1 MRAALL
7 GLTGFLS
14 LGALCLAALVLHAEE
29 IQRDL
34 TQRAQATVAA
44 EGAGWAEVTV
54 DGRDVRLYGTAP
66 SEEAKTAALAAV
78 GGLDGVRRVGGRI
91 RVDAVISPYVWRL
104 ERSAKEI
111 VLSGYVPDRNSK
123 RALHDLAQRTFGR
136 PVQDR
141 TRVAR
146 GVPEGDWLAAAGF
159 AIKQV
164 SLLREGGAL
173 LEDTAL
179 TLSGPDSQLDA
190 DRAAVFE
197 AAAGEALVSPFEAK
211 LAIFTPEAGEAQQD
225 GGDGEPAPETSAP
238 TEPTRLSLALC
249 QQRVD
254 DLFAERRI
262 VFPSGKRK
270 PAEESLALIDDIA
283 SELEDCRHF
292 IFEVAGHTDSTGK
305 EKANRRLS
313 EVRAKAVVEAL
324 VREGV
329 PIDRLTAV
337 GYGSSR
343 PIADNGTKA
352 GRAKNRRIEI
362 TIKTEV
368 LAEN

>member
-7 GLTGFLS
+7 GLTGFAL
-14 LGALCLAALVLHAEE
+14 LGALCFAALVLHAEE

-34 TQRAQATVAA
+34 TERTRAAVAGL
-44 EGAGWAEVTV
+44 GADWAEVMV
-54 DGRDVRLYGTAP
+54 DGRDVRLFGTAP
-66 SEEAKTAALAAV
+66 SDEAKAAALAAAR
-78 GGLDGVRRVGGRI
+78 GIDGVRRVGGRI

-104 ERSAKEI
+104 ERSPQQI
-111 VLSGYVPDRNSK
+111 VLSGFVPDPNSK

-136 PVQDR
+136 PVQDQ

-146 GVPEGDWLAAAGF
+146 GVPEGDWLAAASF

-164 SLLREGGAL
+164 ALLRDGGAV

-179 TLSGPDSQLDA
+179 TLTGPEGQLDE

-197 AAAGEALVSPFEAK
+197 AAARDALVSPFEAK
-211 LAIFTPEAGEAQQD
+211 LAIFTPEAGEASE
-225 GGDGEPAPETSAP
+225 DGEPAPESAP
-238 TEPTRLSLALC
+238 AEPGRLSLALC

-254 DLFAERRI
+254 DLFAERAI

-270 PAEESLALIDDIA
+270 PTEESLALIEDIA

-292 IFEVAGHTDSTGK
+292 IVEVAGHTDSTGK

-329 PIDRLTAV
+329 PIDRLSAV

-343 PIADNGTKA
+343 PIADNATKA
-352 GRAKNRRIEI
+352 GRARNRRIEI
-362 TIKTEV
+362 TVKTEV